1 MKSMKSPSK
10 AKGLW
15 LEKANDAV
23 HKIIMTNMGLFNG
36 VSGRL
41 IFFADKFSMIRKM
54 AARRIPIWMMVVAH
68 GWTDPLARG
77 VKIIRVHIM

>member
-15 LEKANDAV
+15 LERANDTV
-23 HKIIMTNMGLFNG
+23 HKIIMANMGLFNG
-36 VSGRL
+36 VFGRL
-41 IFFADKFSMIRKM
+41 IFFTDKFSMIRKM
-54 AARRIPIWMMVVAH
+54 AASMMPAWIMVVAH